1 MPYPSTYI
9 SSHVQSYCCTQ
20 EAALTRLHYRRCGYD
35 SIQWAAVESL
45 ENRIWNPEQ
54 NLRYP
59 FVSEELWIKHL
70 SSKRHPEMA
79 TKHKPNKTEPAKS
92 ACGGAIDAC
101 VRLACAH
108 ATTLDDDAV
117 LDNLVSATQ
126 DAALIE
132 SFSPGDPR
140 YKVFS
145 PLHVGDVTQRKFNKK
160 SSS

>member
-1 MPYPSTYI
+1 MRAVVLST
-9 SSHVQSYCCTQ
+9 
-20 EAALTRLHYRRCGYD
+20 R
-35 SIQWAAVESL
+35 
-45 ENRIWNPEQ
+45 
-54 NLRYP
+54 
-59 FVSEELWIKHL
+59 
-70 SSKRHPEMA
+70 
-79 TKHKPNKTEPAKS
+79 
-92 ACGGAIDAC
+92 ACGLHVHTA
-101 VRLACAH
+101 LL
-108 ATTLDDDAV
+108 TLDDDAV